1 MRRRES
7 KLSLKDRLAAAA
19 VPIAIYGAIIL
30 FTVYGFWD
38 QVVQVES
45 SSLPPKEDIV
55 QATTVDAAEIEEMA
69 EMLRQEEQ
77 QKEEEV
83 REEQE
88 RLEELKKEAKIEEER
103 VEELKQQQREEE
115 QKALEIEKKRIEEE
129 KKAEEQAEQRKREEA
144 ERKRKEEEQRKKEE
158 AEREKREEEERKKQ
172 AEAAEKVEAEQLFGS
187 YEGAIKRAV
196 QDNFR
201 EPAGT
206 SCAMRAVYNVNVAQ
220 NGTVQ
225 AVRLSRS
232 SGSAEFDR
240 AGEVAVTFAS
250 PLPIPE
256 NPRLYK
262 HWKEFNFT
270 FSPKGC

>member
-7 KLSLKDRLAAAA
+7 KLSFKDRLAAAA
-19 VPIAIYGAIIL
+19 VPIAIYGGIFL
-30 FTVYGFWD
+30 FTAYGFWD
-38 QVVQVES
+38 QVMQVES
-45 SSLPPKEDIV
+45 SSLTPKEDII

-77 QKEEEV
+77 LQEEEV
-83 REEQE
+83 LQEQE
-88 RLEELKKEAKIEEER
+88 RLEELKKETKEEEKR
-103 VEELKQQQREEE
+103 IEELKQQSREEE
-115 QKALEIEKKRIEEE
+115 QKSLEIEKKRKEEE
-129 KKAEEQAEQRKREEA
+129 QKAAEQAEQREREQAERNRKEEA
-144 ERKRKEEEQRKKEE
+144 ERK
-158 AEREKREEEERKKQ
+158 KR
-172 AEAAEKVEAEQLFGS
+172 AEAAEKAEAEQLFGS

-232 SGSAEFDR
+232 SGSSDFDR

-256 NPRLYK
+256 NPKLYK
-262 HWKEFNFT
+262 YWKEFNFT
-270 FSPKGC
+270 FSPKGCL

>member
-7 KLSLKDRLAAAA
+7 KLSFKDRLAAAA
-19 VPIAIYGAIIL
+19 VPIVIYGAIVL
-30 FTVYGFWD
+30 FTAYGFWD
-38 QVVQVES
+38 QVMQVES
-45 SSLPPKEDIV
+45 SSLPPKEDII

-77 QKEEEV
+77 LQEEEV
-83 REEQE
+83 LQEQE
-88 RLEELKKEAKIEEER
+88 RLEELKKETKEEEKR
-103 VEELKQQQREEE
+103 VEELKQQSREEE
-115 QKALEIEKKRIEEE
+115 QKSLEIEKKRKEEE
-129 KKAEEQAEQRKREEA
+129 QKAAEQAEQREREEA
-144 ERKRKEEEQRKKEE
+144 ERNRKEEEQRKKEE
-158 AEREKREEEERKKQ
+158 AERKKR

-232 SGSAEFDR
+232 SGSSDFDR

-256 NPRLYK
+256 NPKLYK
-262 HWKEFNFT
+262 YWKEFNFT
-270 FSPKGC
+270 FSPKGCL

>member
-30 FTVYGFWD
+30 FTVYGFWN
-38 QVVQVES
+38 QVIQVES

-55 QATTVDAAEIEEMA
+55 QATTVDAAEIQEMA
-69 EMLRQEEQ
+69 DMFRQEEQ
-77 QKEEEV
+77 RKEEEV
-83 REEQE
+83 RQEQE
-88 RLEELKKEAKIEEER
+88 RLEELKKETKEEEER

-115 QKALEIEKKRIEEE
+115 QKSLEIEKKRKEEE
-129 KKAEEQAEQRKREEA
+129 KKAEEQAQERERDEA
-144 ERKRKEEEQRKKEE
+144 ERNRKAEEQRKKEE
-158 AEREKREEEERKKQ
+158 AERKEREEEVRRKQ
-172 AEAAEKVEAEQLFGS
+172 AEVAEKVEAEQLFSS
-187 YEGAIKRAV
+187 YAGAIKRAV
-196 QDNFR
+196 EDNFR

-206 SCAMRAVYNVNVAQ
+206 TCSMRAVYKVNVAQ

-232 SGSAEFDR
+232 SGSSEFDR

-256 NPRLYK
+256 NPKLYK

>member
-55 QATTVDAAEIEEMA
+55 QATTVDAAEIEEM
-69 EMLRQEEQ
+69 
-77 QKEEEV
+77 
-83 REEQE
+83 
-88 RLEELKKEAKIEEER
+88 EEER

-158 AEREKREEEERKKQ
+158 AERKKREEEERKKQ